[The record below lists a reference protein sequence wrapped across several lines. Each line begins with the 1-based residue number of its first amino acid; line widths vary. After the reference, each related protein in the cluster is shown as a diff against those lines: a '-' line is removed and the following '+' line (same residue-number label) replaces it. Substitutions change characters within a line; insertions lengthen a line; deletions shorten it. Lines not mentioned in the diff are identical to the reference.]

1 METFLRV
8 NGEIIAPETLN
19 AETLSEDFRQRLMSA
34 AGHDELALKEESFIN
49 GHFFTVFHDKFY

>member
-8 NGEIIAPETLN
+8 NGEIIARETLN

-34 AGHDELALKEESFIN
+34 AGRDELALKGEKFIN
-49 GHFFTVFHDKFY
+49 QHFLFWHNYD